1 MFYATPAQM
10 KTIEAFSDSHGVSY
24 KQLMEN
30 AGAAA
35 AELICRIAAE
45 NDLSDGILIICGKGN
60 NGGDG
65 FVTARNLA
73 DTGLKVSVVLAAG
86 DPVTELAGYEYCEL
100 SSCGGVDVLDLNDN
114 IDTVFKLF
122 SSSALIV
129 DAVYGTGFKGE
140 LPPQIKACFSYAA
153 RCGKII
159 VAMDVPSGG
168 NCTTGETAENT
179 LQCDYTFTFGCL
191 KIGMLSEPL
200 KSLCGKITVAD
211 IGFTEECF
219 RHADNIAEDLT
230 EEYVYSL
237 FPKRNENSYK
247 TQFGRLL
254 NVAGSRCMSGA
265 ALLST
270 AAALRSGVGLCTLAS
285 TEEVINRISASVPE
299 ATLLPLQSDSC
310 GTVSEKSAD
319 NLLKFMQNSTAVLIG
334 PGLAVSDGTK
344 SVVSSIIKNADC
356 PVILD
361 ADGINCITDCIDIIR
376 STKNKLIITPHQG
389 ELERLYKAAFGN
401 EAEESADRLAM
412 ATAISREY
420 NVIVVSKGVPNYI
433 IGDGKL
439 YVCKAGN
446 PGLSRGGSGDVLSG
460 IIAAFTAMGLAPSD
474 AAAAGVFLHGKAAD
488 IAAEKLSQQG
498 MLPSDVINQLP
509 YVFKY

>member
-10 KTIEAFSDSHGVSY
+10 KTIEAFSDSRGVSY

-35 AELICRIAAE
+35 AELICKIAAE

-73 DTGLKVSVVLAAG
+73 DIGLKVSVVLAAG
-86 DPVTELAGYEYCEL
+86 DPSTELSGYEYCEL
-100 SSCGGVDVLDLNDN
+100 SGCGSVDVLDLNDN
-114 IDTVFKLF
+114 IDAVFKLF

-168 NCTTGETAENT
+168 NCTTGEAAENT
-179 LQCDYTFTFGCL
+179 LQCDYTITFGCL

-211 IGFTEECF
+211 IGFTDECF
-219 RHADNIAEDLT
+219 RSTDNIAEDLT

-254 NVAGSRCMSGA
+254 NIAGSRCMSGA

-285 TEEVINRISASVPE
+285 TDEVINRISASIPE
-299 ATLLPLQSDSC
+299 ATLLPLQNDSC
-310 GTVSEKSAD
+310 GTISEKAAD
-319 NLLKFMQNSTAVLIG
+319 NLIKFMQNSTAVLIG
-334 PGLAVSDGTK
+334 PGLAVSDSTK
-344 SVVSSIIKNADC
+344 TIVKEIIKNAEC

-361 ADGINCITDCIDIIR
+361 ADGINCIIDCIDIIR

-389 ELERLYKAAFGN
+389 ELERLYKAASF
-401 EAEESADRLAM
+401 EDDASDRLAM

-420 NVIVVSKGVPNYI
+420 NVVIASKGVPNYI
-433 IGDGKL
+433 VDDGKL
-439 YVCKAGN
+439 YICKAGN
-446 PGLSRGGSGDVLSG
+446 PGLSRGGSGDVLAG
-460 IIAAFTAMGLAPSD
+460 MIAAFTAMGLAPSD

-488 IAAEKLSQQG
+488 IAADKLSQQG
-498 MLPSDVINQLP
+498 MLPSDVIAQLP

>member
-35 AELICRIAAE
+35 AELICKIAAE

-73 DTGLKVSVVLAAG
+73 DAGLKVSVVLAAG
-86 DPVTELAGYEYCEL
+86 DPSTELAGYEYCEL
-100 SSCGGVDVLDLNDN
+100 SGCGSVDVLDLNDN
-114 IDTVFKLF
+114 IDAVFKLF

-140 LPPQIKACFSYAA
+140 LPPQIKACFSYAS

-168 NCTTGETAENT
+168 DCTTGEAAENT
-179 LQCDYTFTFGCL
+179 LQCDYTVTFGCL

-200 KSLCGKITVAD
+200 KSLCGKITIAD
-211 IGFTEECF
+211 IGFTEDCF
-219 RHADNIAEDLT
+219 RHADNMAEDLT
-230 EEYVYSL
+230 EDYVCSL
-237 FPKRNENSYK
+237 FPERSENSYK

-254 NVAGSRCMSGA
+254 NIAGSRCMSGA

-285 TEEVINRISASVPE
+285 TDEVINRISSAIPE

-310 GTVSEKSAD
+310 GTISEKAAD
-319 NLLKFMQNSTAVLIG
+319 NLIKFMQNSTAILIG
-334 PGLAVSDGTK
+334 SGLAVSDGTK
-344 SVVSSIIKNADC
+344 AIVKEIIKNADC

-361 ADGINCITDCIDIIR
+361 ADGINCIIDCIDIIR

-389 ELERLYKAAFGN
+389 ELERLYKAAAFEN
-401 EAEESADRLAM
+401 ETADRLAM

-420 NVIVVSKGVPNYI
+420 DVIVAAKGVPNYI
-433 IGDGKL
+433 VGDGKL

-446 PGLSRGGSGDVLSG
+446 PGLSRGGSGDVLAG
-460 IIAAFTAMGLAPSD
+460 ITAAFAAMGLAPSD
-474 AAAAGVFLHGKAAD
+474 AAAAAVFLHGKAAD
-488 IAAEKLSQQG
+488 IAADKLSQQG